1 MCVCLFVY
9 CCVSHNSFTAPGPV
23 SDLTAGPVFVSV
35 LISWSAPQE
44 PTGLIIAYEI
54 TYRVASD
61 DLVRTNTTDLGTSL
75 EIPSLAPLT
84 TVSNIS
90 VAAYTSASRG
100 EVTTHDSV
108 VTPEEPPIREW
119 YMNGLLNAH

>member
-1 MCVCLFVY
+1 M
-9 CCVSHNSFTAPGPV
+9 

-44 PTGLIIAYEI
+44 PNGRIIAYEV

-61 DLVRTNTTDLGTSL
+61 DVVMRNNTELETSL

-84 TVSNIS
+84 TVSDIS
-90 VAAYTSASRG
+90 VAAYTSVGRG
-100 EVTTHDSV
+100 EVTTHDN
-108 VTPEEPPIREW
+108 VTIPEEPEIRECV
-119 YMNGLLNAH
+119 GELDTV